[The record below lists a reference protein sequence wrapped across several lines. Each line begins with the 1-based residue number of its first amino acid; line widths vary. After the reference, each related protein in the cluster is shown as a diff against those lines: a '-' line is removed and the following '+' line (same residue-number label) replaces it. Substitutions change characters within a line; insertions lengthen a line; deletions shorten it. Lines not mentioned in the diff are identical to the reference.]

1 MALFELEGCIIA
13 AADTGPLLSAFQ
25 SNTTELLRRYFSRIF
40 IVQSQL
46 AEFQK
51 HGAATEIQNLIDQGL
66 VVVIKNL
73 TEKENAEAM
82 EVARR
87 IALAPSCHDSV
98 IENHLP
104 EAELIVVSQRVELQ
118 CEKILLDEKAA
129 RSVVEEMGL
138 KFSGFLGI
146 LANAGAD
153 ELLTKD
159 EIRRLLETCQS
170 LGTHYADNLIEYV
183 AQTYGR

>member
-1 MALFELEGCIIA
+1 MAIFESEGRIIA

-25 SNTTELLRRYFSRIF
+25 SNTTALLRRYFSCIF

-51 HGAATEIQNLIDQGL
+51 HGAANEIQSLIDEGL
-66 VVVIKNL
+66 IIVIKNL
-73 TEKENAEAM
+73 TDKEKTDAM

-87 IALAPSCHDSV
+87 IAIAPSCHDPV

-118 CEKILLDEKAA
+118 CEKI
-129 RSVVEEMGL
+129 R
-138 KFSGFLGI
+138 
-146 LANAGAD
+146 
-153 ELLTKD
+153 
-159 EIRRLLETCQS
+159 Q
-170 LGTHYADNLIEYV
+170 
-183 AQTYGR
+183 